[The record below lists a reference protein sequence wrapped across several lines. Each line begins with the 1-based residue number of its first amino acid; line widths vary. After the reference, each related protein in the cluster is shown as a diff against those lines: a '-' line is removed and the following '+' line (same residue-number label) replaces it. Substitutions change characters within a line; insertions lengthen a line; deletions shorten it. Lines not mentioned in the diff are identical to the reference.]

1 MLAQECTEMPECCLQ
16 IPAVTGKWVDH
27 PSSNHLG
34 HYDPR
39 TDCPDYAQDFNCL
52 RPYPP
57 AEVNEE
63 LAAREFRK
71 LSTSSCLTNPS
82 SLPRM
87 CW

>member
-1 MLAQECTEMPECCLQ
+1 MGTLWRPSQTLRRRHCAFGSECTEMLQCCLQ

-34 HYDPR
+34 YYDPR

-63 LAAREFRK
+63 LAAREYRK
-71 LSTSSCLTNPS
+71 V
-82 SLPRM
+82 
-87 CW
+87 

>member
-1 MLAQECTEMPECCLQ
+1 MLSAQECADTLQCCLQ
-16 IPAVTGKWVDH
+16 IPAVTGRWVDH

-34 HYDPR
+34 YYDPR

-63 LAAREFRK
+63 LAAQEYRK
-71 LSTSSCLTNPS
+71 VWTSSCLRTFIP
-82 SLPRM
+82 LPRM
-87 CW
+87 C